1 MERFV
6 MTANDLRNGL
16 AVYLTG
22 AGDWSRCL
30 DDARVFGPA
39 DLADGAALG
48 RQAEEAQCVVGAYEI
63 EVEEGDCG
71 LRPLRL
77 RERIRAFG
85 PSTHA
90 AFARADVPGHLTH
103 ADGVEPVRF
112 SER

>member
-6 MTANDLRNGL
+6 ITANDLSGGL
-16 AVYLTG
+16 AVYLT
-22 AGDWSRCL
+22 ATGDWSCCL
-30 DDARVFGPA
+30 DDAWGLGP
-39 DLADGAALG
+39 DERADGLALG
-48 RQAEEAQCVVGAYEI
+48 LRAEENQRVVGAYEI
-63 EVEEGDCG
+63 EVEEGDFG
-71 LRPLRL
+71 LRPVRL

-90 AFARADVPGHLTH
+90 DFARADVPGHLTH